1 MPSNAELKLMT
12 QLLNLPEMKVK
23 NYKLIKQLGVSLYIE
38 NEAKAVP
45 CPNCGKTT
53 NKLHQNHRYVV
64 RDLPIME
71 QPVYLQVNRRQMRC
85 ADCNHKFSEDLK
97 GIPKKRTYTQRFRQK
112 ILSEVV
118 EGTISRTAKKYG
130 VSEQEVETMLKDL
143 EDELLEKKP
152 QGMKRLGIDEIAVVK
167 GQKNY
172 YTVFVDLDTGK
183 LIGLLNKRTQSDI
196 CQYLKSWGSEALSQI
211 EEVSIDLWKPY
222 KKVAEELMPQA
233 SIVADRFHVMK
244 QVNQELDQGRKNC
257 KKEVCKE
264 KNTANK
270 RRKESALNKSKYALL
285 KNFEDLNAEQIEKI
299 KEIEIVLPD
308 LAKKYQLKEEFRKIF
323 ETSENWSEGIL
334 KLADWLKKALNHFS
348 QSCQTIQSWI
358 GEIIAYF
365 DRRTTQGMVEGV
377 NNKLKLIK
385 RKAYGFRNFY
395 NFKIRSQ
402 LSMII
407 LD

>member
-1 MPSNAELKLMT
+1 MLSATISE
-12 QLLNLPEMKVK
+12 
-23 NYKLIKQLGVSLYIE
+23 
-38 NEAKAVP
+38 
-45 CPNCGKTT
+45 
-53 NKLHQNHRYVV
+53 R
-64 RDLPIME
+64 
-71 QPVYLQVNRRQMRC
+71 
-85 ADCNHKFSEDLK
+85 EDLK
-97 GIPKKRTYTQRFRQK
+97 AIPKKRTYTQRFRQK

-118 EGTISRTAKKYG
+118 EGTISRTAKRYG

-143 EDELLEKKP
+143 ENELLEKKP
-152 QGMKRLGIDEIAVVK
+152 QGIKRLGIDEIAVVK

-183 LIGLLNKRTQSDI
+183 LMGLLNKRTQSDI

-365 DRRTTQGMVEGV
+365 DRRKTQGMVEGV

>member
-1 MPSNAELKLMT
+1 L
-12 QLLNLPEMKVK
+12 
-23 NYKLIKQLGVSLYIE
+23 
-38 NEAKAVP
+38 
-45 CPNCGKTT
+45 
-53 NKLHQNHRYVV
+53 
-64 RDLPIME
+64 
-71 QPVYLQVNRRQMRC
+71 
-85 ADCNHKFSEDLK
+85 
-97 GIPKKRTYTQRFRQK
+97 
-112 ILSEVV
+112 
-118 EGTISRTAKKYG
+118 
-130 VSEQEVETMLKDL
+130 
-143 EDELLEKKP
+143 
-152 QGMKRLGIDEIAVVK
+152 
-167 GQKNY
+167 
-172 YTVFVDLDTGK
+172 
-183 LIGLLNKRTQSDI
+183 
-196 CQYLKSWGSEALSQI
+196 GSEALSQI

-308 LAKKYQLKEEFRKIF
+308 LAKKYQLKEELRKIF

>member
-12 QLLNLPEMKVK
+12 QLLNLPGMKVK
-23 NYKLIKQLGVSLYIE
+23 NYQFIKQVGVTLYIE
-38 NEAKAVP
+38 NEAKAVS
-45 CPNCGKTT
+45 CPKCGKTT

-71 QPVYLQVNRRQMRC
+71 QPVYLQINRRQMRC

-97 GIPKKRTYTQRFRQK
+97 AIPKKRTYTKRFRQK

-118 EGTISRTAKKYG
+118 EGTISRTAKRYG
-130 VSEQEVETMLKDL
+130 VSEQEIETMLKDV
-143 EDELLEKKP
+143 EDTLLEKKP
-152 QGMKRLGIDEIAVVK
+152 QGIKRLGIDEIAVVK

-183 LIGLLNKRTQSDI
+183 LVGLLNKRTHSEI
-196 CQYLKSWGSEALSQI
+196 CQYLKTWGSEALREI

-244 QVNQELDQGRKNC
+244 QVNQELDQARKDY
-257 KKEVCKE
+257 KKDVEKE

-270 RRKESALNKSKYALL
+270 RRKEAAIKKSKYALL
-285 KNFEDLNAEQIEKI
+285 KNFEDLNDEQIEKN
-299 KEIEIVLPD
+299 KEIEKVFPE

-323 ETSENWSEGIL
+323 ENSSHWDEGIL
-334 KLADWLKKALNHFS
+334 KLADWMKKAINHFP
-348 QSCQTIQSWI
+348 QSCQTVRSWI

-385 RKAYGFRNFY
+385 RKAYGFRNFD
-395 NFKIRSQ
+395 NFKLRSQ

-407 LD
+407 SE